1 MQAKVVRD
9 QASAEAVR
17 TNVAREEAAVAR
29 TAAEAKALAEDAKA
43 DLAQALPALQ
53 AAVDSLNA
61 LNKGAPQ
68 LIVSLCGWN
77 GVLLVN
83 QNENVVTHNHNC

>member
-1 MQAKVVRD
+1 MQAEVVHD

-29 TAAEAKALAEDAKA
+29 TAAEAKSLAEDAKA

-61 LNKGAPQ
+61 LNKSAP
-68 LIVSLCGWN
+68 LPHFSL
-77 GVLLVN
+77 
-83 QNENVVTHNHNC
+83 